1 MSKCIRS
8 VVDEKFRA
16 TNQYICTIYIRVK
29 KFSISKVL
37 FYLVDFKSKQLIEF
51 NIKPSRIL
59 TNPTLTGIKIQQFK
73 AKVVIEKQRK
83 FTLINYDPL
92 KICDKNIKQQHP
104 LSLTKSKAIFTDSD
118 INELVNHQLQLI
130 MRIIPNE
137 NKILNLI
144 QVENKIKVIEITPYQ
159 DSLAI
164 SKKGLIFGKSATKL
178 NEKGALSVFI
188 KN

>member
-1 MSKCIRS
+1 M
-8 VVDEKFRA
+8 
-16 TNQYICTIYIRVK
+16 
-29 KFSISKVL
+29 
-37 FYLVDFKSKQLIEF
+37 
-51 NIKPSRIL
+51 

-104 LSLTKSKAIFTDSD
+104 LSLTKSKTIFTDSYK
-118 INELVNHQLQLI
+118 NELVKHQLQPT
-130 MRIIPNE
+130 MRIIPKQ
-137 NKILNLI
+137 NKTLNLI

-164 SKKGLIFGKSATKL
+164 SKKGLICGKPSTKL
-178 NEKGALSVFI
+178 DEKGALSVFI
-188 KN
+188 KNQSKAKINRQNITIKTEFPLLEDTFKVLKSFIAERDLFQYGKFETF